1 MCVYNEIV
9 IYTYLINPIIT
20 IFKMC
25 VCVCVSVR
33 ISTLTYITYV
43 YIMHLSGYSI

>member
-25 VCVCVSVR
+25 VCVSVR